1 MTTLRIAGVPEHFNL
16 PWQLGL
22 ERRAFLRAGIDLQW
36 RTVPEGTGAMC
47 DLLRAGEVD
56 LAVLVTEGA
65 VRDIV
70 NGNPS
75 RIVSNYVDT
84 PLTWGVHVSA
94 KSDLRTPKDLK
105 HLPFAISRFNSG
117 SHLMAMNYAEQ
128 CGWQPAE
135 KDFIIVNDLQGALDR
150 MASGEPMVFL
160 WELSTTAHWVE
171 QGVLRRVDTVRPAWP
186 CFMVVARNE
195 VLASSADVVRRLL
208 RVLHDQARGLME
220 KKNVAD
226 TIAQRYSMSVNTAAE
241 WFTSVRWNTT
251 GTVNMQALQAVSE
264 RLHRVGAIDHALTPE
279 ELAAMVVQVM
289 PVRSA

>member
-22 ERRAFLRAGIDLQW
+22 ERRAFLRAGIDVQW

-75 RIVSNYVDT
+75 RVVSNYVDT

-105 HLPFAISRFNSG
+105 HVPFAISRFNSG
-117 SHLMAMNYAEQ
+117 SHLTAMSYAEQ
-128 CGWQPAE
+128 CGWKPTE
-135 KDFIIVNDLQGALDR
+135 NDFIIINDLQGALDR
-150 MASGEPMVFL
+150 MATGEPMVFL
-160 WELSTTAHWVE
+160 WEESTTASWVE
-171 QGVLRRVDTVRPAWP
+171 QGVLRCVDTVRPAWP

-195 VLASSADVVRRLL
+195 VLASSADAVRRLL

-226 TIAQRYSMSVNTAAE
+226 NIAQRYSMSVETAAE
-241 WFTSVRWNTT
+241 WFSTVKWNTT
-251 GTVNMQALQAVSE
+251 GTVNTLALQAVSE
-264 RLHRVGAIDHALTPE
+264 RLHSVGAIDHALTTA
-279 ELAAMVVQVM
+279 ELAAMVMQVM
-289 PVRSA
+289 PVRS

>member
-22 ERRAFLRAGIDLQW
+22 ERRAFLRAGIDVQW

-105 HLPFAISRFNSG
+105 HVPFAISRFNSG
-117 SHLMAMNYAEQ
+117 SHLTAMSYAEQ
-128 CGWQPAE
+128 CGWKPTE

-150 MASGEPMVFL
+150 MATGEPMVFL
-160 WELSTTAHWVE
+160 WEESTTASWVE
-171 QGVLRRVDTVRPAWP
+171 QGVLRCVDTVRPAWP

-195 VLASSADVVRRLL
+195 VLASSADAVRRLL

-226 TIAQRYSMSVNTAAE
+226 NIAQRYSMSVETAAE
-241 WFTSVRWNTT
+241 WFSTVKWNTT
-251 GTVNMQALQAVSE
+251 GTVNTLDLQAVSE
-264 RLHRVGAIDHALTPE
+264 RLHSVGAIDHALTQE
-279 ELAAMVVQVM
+279 ELAAMVMQVM
-289 PVRSA
+289 PVRS

>member
-94 KSDLRTPKDLK
+94 RSDLRTPKDLK
-105 HLPFAISRFNSG
+105 NVPFAISRFNSG
-117 SHLMAMNYAEQ
+117 SHLMAMSYAEQ
-128 CGWQPAE
+128 CGWKPAE

-150 MASGEPMVFL
+150 MATGEPMVFF

-226 TIAQRYSMSVNTAAE
+226 TIAQRYGMSVSTAAE

-251 GTVNMQALQAVSE
+251 GTVNTLALQAVSE
-264 RLHRVGAIDHALTPE
+264 RLHSVGAIDHALTSE

-289 PVRSA
+289 PVRS

>member
-22 ERRAFLRAGIDLQW
+22 ERRAFLRAGIDVQW

-105 HLPFAISRFNSG
+105 HVPFAISRFNSG
-117 SHLMAMNYAEQ
+117 SHLTAMSYAEQ
-128 CGWQPAE
+128 CGWKPTE

-150 MASGEPMVFL
+150 MATGEPMVFL
-160 WELSTTAHWVE
+160 WEESTTARWVE
-171 QGVLRRVDTVRPAWP
+171 LGVLRCVDTARPAWP

-195 VLASSADVVRRLL
+195 VLASSADAVRRLL

-226 TIAQRYSMSVNTAAE
+226 NIAQRYSMSVETAAE
-241 WFTSVRWNTT
+241 WFSTVKWNTT
-251 GTVNMQALQAVSE
+251 GTVNTLALQAVSE
-264 RLHRVGAIDHALTPE
+264 RLHSVGAIDHALTQE
-279 ELAAMVVQVM
+279 ELAAMVMQVM
-289 PVRSA
+289 PVRS